1 MTGNDICVAYTER
14 YRFNTLSYSWISPN
28 IGLRMNA
35 LRRRTDSIL
44 VREVGQELLLLDTE
58 LDQIHQL
65 NPTAKFIWQRCEG
78 KSTEEIAQLLM
89 VDFDVDFKV
98 ARQDVA
104 RTLGTLRNLKL
115 IDDVAVDPGNSSTD
129 VTEAD

>member
-1 MTGNDICVAYTER
+1 
-14 YRFNTLSYSWISPN
+14 
-28 IGLRMNA
+28 MNA